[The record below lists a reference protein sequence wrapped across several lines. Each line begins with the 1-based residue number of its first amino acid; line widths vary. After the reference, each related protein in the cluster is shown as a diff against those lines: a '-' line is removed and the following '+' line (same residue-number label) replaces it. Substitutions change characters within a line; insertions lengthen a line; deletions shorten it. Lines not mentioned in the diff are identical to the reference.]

1 MTFNELK
8 EEIITLGFNEVP
20 GSDAALAHH
29 ANRALERI
37 YSDRGVR
44 GRASLYIRRTTPCI
58 HYSDIQRQRGT
69 EISYELGDGSLFLC
83 VCGEGKFRIEDDA
96 GVRFFE
102 FCAEETVFK
111 ERLGKG
117 AIIAFYGKY
126 DYVIATL
133 AVYRESFGSSPSS
146 IPEPCGERRVLLK
159 ERIPDFGSLDGTP
172 TDGSGRPILCL
183 FRGEDELLLRE
194 DFHGMLCISYK
205 RLPKL
210 INPSAPNT
218 SIDIGNDL
226 RPLLPL
232 LCASYLL
239 IECDSELSEFY
250 EREYVERMRIIGKSK
265 SPADNR
271 YYDVVGW

>member
-8 EEIITLGFNEVP
+8 EEIITLGFSEIP
-20 GSDAALAHH
+20 GSDATLAHH

-44 GRASLYIRRTTPCI
+44 ARARLYIRRTEPCL
-58 HYSDIQRQRGT
+58 HYTDIERQRGT
-69 EISYELGDGSLFLC
+69 DISYTLGDGSLFLC
-83 VCGEGKFRIEDDA
+83 VCGEGQFRIEDET

-117 AIIAFYGKY
+117 AVIVFYGKY

-146 IPEPCGERRVLLK
+146 IPEPCSERRILLK
-159 ERIPDFGSLDGTP
+159 ERISDFESLDGTP
-172 TDGSGRPILCL
+172 TDERGRPIFCL
-183 FRGEDELLLRE
+183 FCGEDELLLSE
-194 DFHGMLCISYK
+194 DFSGTLCISYK

-210 INPSAPNT
+210 ISPSSPNT
-218 SIDIGNDL
+218 VIDIGNSL

-250 EREYVERMRIIGKSK
+250 EREYVERMKVIGKCK

-271 YYDVVGW
+271 YYDVLGW